1 MSKND
6 DVPIIMEK
14 GRLLYRPRKGGYL
27 IMKRKAR
34 IQTGIDDRLVAI
46 YARKSRITNKGDSI
60 GVQFKQSADYAVNQ
74 LSYRKITNLPGM
86 RTRA

>member
-60 GVQFKQSADYAVNQ
+60 AAPFFNRHNLKRIKYTAYQ
-74 LSYRKITNLPGM
+74 RKTL
-86 RTRA
+86 TEK